1 MKIEISFVEANWGG
15 SFEESRIVFLDITC
29 MASQEV
35 MENAGSWSRD

>member
-15 SFEESRIVFLDITC
+15 GVPSRIVFLDITC